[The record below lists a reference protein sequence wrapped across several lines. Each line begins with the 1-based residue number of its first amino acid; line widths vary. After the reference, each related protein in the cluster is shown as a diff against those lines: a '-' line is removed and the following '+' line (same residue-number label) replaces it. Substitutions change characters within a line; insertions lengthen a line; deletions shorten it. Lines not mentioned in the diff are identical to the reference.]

1 MSSVVQVG
9 DTVRY
14 TKGFLQS
21 LAMLSGPVAPTSL
34 GPFARGIVMS
44 IAPISPRSA
53 LILASI
59 QWADGEKTEVNVI
72 NIERQ
77 PGV

>member
-9 DTVRY
+9 DTVRF

-21 LAMLSGPVAPTSL
+21 LAMLSGPIAPTSL
-34 GPFARGIVMS
+34 GPFARGIVTS

-59 QWADGEKTEVNVI
+59 QWADGEQTEVNVI

>member
-9 DTVRY
+9 DTVRF

-21 LAMLSGPVAPTSL
+21 LAMLSGPIAPTSL
-34 GPFARGIVMS
+34 GPFARGIVTS
-44 IAPISPRSA
+44 TAPISPRSA

-59 QWADGEKTEVNVI
+59 QWADGEQTEVNVI
-72 NIERQ
+72 NLERQ